1 MSDTGLQ
8 FSHFGLHVIDMAR
21 MEDFYSRVLG
31 FTVTDRGQ
39 LQRPGGAIDLVFL
52 SRDPDEHHQIVLA
65 SGRPDAS
72 GFNPINQLSF
82 KTDTLGGLKAL
93 YSSLLAEGLKEIA
106 PITHGN
112 ALSVYARD
120 PEGNRLELYF
130 DLPWYVTQP
139 VAVPV
144 DLTLPQAEIM
154 RRAESHA
161 RSMPGFRSRAQWREE
176 MARRMAERS
185 RPGAP

>member
-1 MSDTGLQ
+1 MASIDLK

-31 FTVTDRGQ
+31 FTVTDRGR
-39 LQRPGGAIDLVFL
+39 LQRPGGATVDLVFL

-65 SGRPDAS
+65 SGRPDAA

-82 KTDTLGGLKAL
+82 KTDTLEGLKAL
-93 YSSLLAEGLKEIA
+93 HASLVAEGLREIA

-144 DLTLPQAEIM
+144 DLSLTPHEIM
-154 RRAESHA
+154 TRAEAHA
-161 RSMPGFRSRAQWREE
+161 RSMPGFRTRAQWREE
-176 MARRMAERS
+176 MAQRMGRS
-185 RPGAP
+185 

>member
-1 MSDTGLQ
+1 MSVNDLK
-8 FSHFGLHVIDMAR
+8 FSHVGLHVIDMAR

-39 LQRPGGAIDLVFL
+39 LQRPAGAIDLVFL

-82 KTDTLGGLKAL
+82 KTDTLAGLKAL
-93 YSSLLAEGLKEIA
+93 HSSLVAEGLRDIA
-106 PITHGN
+106 PISHGN

-144 DLTLPQAEIM
+144 DLTVPETDIM
-154 RRAESHA
+154 NRAEAHA

-176 MARRMAERS
+176 MAQRMAESS
-185 RPGAP
+185 RPSAP

>member
-1 MSDTGLQ
+1 MPAASLR
-8 FSHFGLHVIDMAR
+8 FSHVGLHVIDMAR
-21 MEDFYSRVLG
+21 MEDFYARVLG

-39 LQRPGGAIDLVFL
+39 LQRPGGSVDLVFL

-65 SGRPDAS
+65 SGRPEAS

-82 KTDTLGGLKAL
+82 KTDTLSDLKAL
-93 YSSLLAEGLKEIA
+93 HSSLVAEGLREIT

-144 DLTLPQAEIM
+144 DLTLPETEIM
-154 RRAESHA
+154 GRAQAHA
-161 RSMPGFRSRAQWREE
+161 RLMPGFRSRAQWRED
-176 MARRMAERS
+176 MAQRMGRV
-185 RPGAP
+185 

>member
-1 MSDTGLQ
+1 MPAASLR

-39 LQRPGGAIDLVFL
+39 LQRPGGSVDLVFL

-65 SGRPDAS
+65 SGRPDAA

-82 KTDTLGGLKAL
+82 KTDTLGDLKTL
-93 YSSLLAEGLKEIA
+93 HSSLVAEGLRDIT

-120 PEGNRLELYF
+120 PEGNRLELYY

-144 DLTLPQAEIM
+144 DLSLPEAEIM
-154 RRAESHA
+154 SRAEAHA
-161 RSMPGFRSRAQWREE
+161 RSMQGFRSRAQWRDE
-176 MARRMAERS
+176 MAKRMAEDSGRS
-185 RPGAP
+185 PI

>member
-1 MSDTGLQ
+1 MPAASLK
-8 FSHFGLHVIDMAR
+8 FSHFGLHVIDLAR

-39 LQRPGGAIDLVFL
+39 LQRPGGSVELVFL

-65 SGRPDAS
+65 SGRPEAS

-82 KTDTLGGLKAL
+82 KTDTLGDLKTL
-93 YSSLLAEGLKEIA
+93 HSSLVAEGLRDIT

-144 DLTLPQAEIM
+144 DLSVSESEIM
-154 RRAESHA
+154 RSAEAHA
-161 RSMPGFRSRAQWREE
+161 RSMPGFRSRAQWRED
-176 MARRMAERS
+176 MAQRMGRV
-185 RPGAP
+185 